1 MEIAYKDAGLLAPLR
16 EETGQPEELRL
27 RLRQRLSEFVAA
39 ASLADL
45 RLHGPAKIRVHGSN
59 GSSEFSSRLTDQ
71 HRLVFRPLP
80 REGSDTPAVNESWDR
95 ITAIELLA
103 ITPHES

>member
-16 EETGQPEELRL
+16 GDTGHPEELRL
-27 RLRQRLSEFVAA
+27 RLRQRLSEFAA
-39 ASLADL
+39 ATNLGDL
-45 RLHGPAKIRVHGSN
+45 RSHGPAKIRLHGSN
-59 GSSEFSSRLTDQ
+59 GSSEFSSHLTDL

-80 REGSDTPAVNESWDR
+80 REGSISREDNGSWDR

-103 ITPHES
+103 ITPNES